1 MARVQTHYYNM
12 SFRTGKCT
20 HGEKGMCI
28 HCMVNRQRIEKK
40 GSEP

>member
-1 MARVQTHYYNM
+1 M
-12 SFRTGKCT
+12 SFRTSKCT

-40 GSEP
+40 GNEP